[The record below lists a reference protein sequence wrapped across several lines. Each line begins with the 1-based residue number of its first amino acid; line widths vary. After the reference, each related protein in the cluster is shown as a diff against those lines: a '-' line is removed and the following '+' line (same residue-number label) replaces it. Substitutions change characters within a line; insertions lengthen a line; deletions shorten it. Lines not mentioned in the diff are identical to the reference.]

1 MGTEEWKDRVLEK
14 VKQALS
20 VERWGE
26 GYNSLKVSI
35 LIDLENKESTVDVN
49 KRSPKA

>member
-1 MGTEEWKDRVLEK
+1 MDQWKEK
-14 VKQALS
+14 VMEKVLQALA

-26 GYNSLKVSI
+26 GYESLKVSI
-35 LIDLENKESTVDVN
+35 LIDLEKKESSVDVS